1 MAVRTLRGW
10 RPCAQGTAKGDIFQI
25 AERLLVST
33 NLNVCEIAEKCGYSE
48 QSYFMK
54 LFKNKTGMT
63 ALEYKRMK
71 LKKSNNTAL

>member
-1 MAVRTLRGW
+1 MDVSFNSDVISARIAL
-10 RPCAQGTAKGDIFQI
+10 

-71 LKKSNNTAL
+71 LKTNSKKG